1 MRLIGQQT
9 TRVVLT
15 TFASNIARLETA
27 IKVARALG
35 REPCAVGRSMRRM
48 IEAAREVGY
57 LQDVPR
63 ADRRARPRPSCRAIG
78 CCGWRPAA
86 RASRAQRSPGSPPG
100 SIRQCGSS
108 RRTW

>member
-1 MRLIGQQT
+1 MQLIGQQT

-15 TFASNIARLETA
+15 SFASNIARLETA
-27 IKVARALG
+27 IKVARAVG

-57 LQDVPR
+57 LQDVPELIDERTASELPRDKVLWLATGCQGEPR
-63 ADRRARPRPSCRAIG
+63 AALARIAAGQHPS
-78 CCGWRPAA
+78 
-86 RASRAQRSPGSPPG
+86 SGST
-100 SIRQCGSS
+100 